1 VIVVR
6 RAPENDG
13 GKSGGGTP
21 TRRQRR
27 FVELLIAWA
36 RRCRDWW
43 GVDMFGVAGNQP
55 TGAIEEAAARAA
67 AAIEVALGDV
77 FRDFELDR
85 LEAQITRRPLSIAVP
100 ALSLDIARQ
109 RPSFTEELMAEAD
122 AWVNAELDRL
132 RTMCRRAADAIAP
145 ADMGAVASAA

>member
-1 VIVVR
+1 
-6 RAPENDG
+6 
-13 GKSGGGTP
+13 
-21 TRRQRR
+21 
-27 FVELLIAWA
+27 
-36 RRCRDWW
+36 
-43 GVDMFGVAGNQP
+43 MFGVAGNQP

-100 ALSLDIARQ
+100 ALSLDIAQQ

-132 RTMCRRAADAIAP
+132 RTVCRRAADAIAL